1 MSFVAEA
8 SRQLF
13 SANSNDHSWFA
24 VITVLTTCLLILK
37 PVDVTQLMSYLLGQ
51 DEFKILQS
59 EQYENCLVRSPV
71 EQFPRK
77 ERTVNDRMFIY
88 GNENPRQLLVLRNC
102 KVLNGNGTLHDK
114 QQDIFIRNGIIERII
129 ESDHSLSDYGFSL
142 NYGSNTEIVNVNGQY
157 TTPGLINPYADTTQF
172 AGSARVITDGEL
184 FFHDALDFFIPDDET
199 ISTVVTSGITL
210 SMIFPHGKQS
220 FGEAYAL
227 KMAKPPSGLV
237 RDMLLQ
243 NNAAEAQRW
252 LQLPCSNFPFRKML
266 TNAKILQVEQD
277 FWCSVKHYKRS
288 TLQYPNDF
296 ELEPLVAMLRKQ
308 AEVITHCST
317 LAGAETLLRYGRT
330 IGFDISGFYGVSVPE
345 KFAKALLHRSN
356 DSMIASGAVDCG
368 H

>member
-13 SANSNDHSWFA
+13 SANSSDHSWFA
-24 VITVLTTCLLILK
+24 VITVLTACLLILQ

-71 EQFPRK
+71 EQFHRR

-172 AGSARVITDGEL
+172 AGR
-184 FFHDALDFFIPDDET
+184 
-199 ISTVVTSGITL
+199 
-210 SMIFPHGKQS
+210 HGSLLMAS
-220 FGEAYAL
+220 FSF
-227 KMAKPPSGLV
+227 M
-237 RDMLLQ
+237 M
-243 NNAAEAQRW
+243 
-252 LQLPCSNFPFRKML
+252 
-266 TNAKILQVEQD
+266 
-277 FWCSVKHYKRS
+277 H
-288 TLQYPNDF
+288 
-296 ELEPLVAMLRKQ
+296 
-308 AEVITHCST
+308 
-317 LAGAETLLRYGRT
+317 
-330 IGFDISGFYGVSVPE
+330 
-345 KFAKALLHRSN
+345 
-356 DSMIASGAVDCG
+356 
-368 H
+368 